1 MMPDKKHEIVSI
13 KTKSETALDVASFV
27 SSAVPWIGGPVS
39 NVLSGISFGRK
50 LSRVR
55 ELLEGLTVD
64 LQDFKSQV
72 SEEYVKTEEFEELL
86 EKTLRMVAEERNE
99 EKRGIFRAFLT
110 DTIMAPG
117 KPYDGQ
123 LRFLRTLEELQNE
136 HIRIIRAI
144 MEKPKDTDAPFGS
157 PGQTLSQRLP
167 DIQRDRIEDLVS
179 QLNDLRITDL
189 TTMHVTMSGR
199 SAEDLRHYITPYGQR
214 FVNFII
220 KD

>member
-1 MMPDKKHEIVSI
+1 MSDKKYEIVSGR
-13 KTKSETALDVASFV
+13 TKAETALDVASIV

-50 LSRVR
+50 LGRVR
-55 ELLEGLTVD
+55 EVLQGLAAD

-99 EKRGIFRAFLT
+99 EKRRIFCAFLT
-110 DTIMAPG
+110 DAVKSPIES
-117 KPYDGQ
+117 YDEQ
-123 LRFLRTLEELQNE
+123 FRFLRTLEELQSE
-136 HIRIIRAI
+136 HILIIRAL
-144 MEKPKDTDAPFGS
+144 MEKPQDTDAPFGS
-157 PGQTLSQRLP
+157 PGQTLSRRLP
-167 DIQRDRIEDLVS
+167 DMQRDRIGDLVS
-179 QLNDLRITDL
+179 QLNDLRITSL
-189 TTMHVTMSGR
+189 TNMNTIMHAR
-199 SAEDLRHYITPYGQR
+199 SAEDLHHYITPYGQR